1 MHKPHITLWFCLT
14 GGHGSAPSRN
24 NSLPDVV
31 GDEKQ
36 LRTLSRLGS
45 TSAALTPSQPNGQGS
60 ASSARSGVTSRS
72 SQATRP
78 EELVLFRKAS
88 QSRTNAAP
96 KDRGGGGDRGKGL
109 KGGSMSESRRRI
121 AQAVA
126 RRASDQSL

>member
-1 MHKPHITLWFCLT
+1 MHKPCVTLWFCLT
-14 GGHGSAPSRN
+14 GGHGSVPSRN

-36 LRTLSRLGS
+36 LRALSRLR
-45 TSAALTPSQPNGQGS
+45 TTPVALTPSQPNGQAS

-72 SQATRP
+72 SLATRP

-88 QSRTNAAP
+88 QTRTNAAP
-96 KDRGGGGDRGKGL
+96 KERGAGGERGKGL